1 MTARDFV
8 GLLLLAA
15 CWSISFVFMRVAIP
29 DLGPFALVALRVG
42 LAALALG
49 FLLIAQGK
57 LTVLRVHWRT
67 IAIVGILNAA
77 IPFTLFAWAA
87 QTLSAGFLSAFN
99 GVTPIAG
106 AVIAW
111 LWLRER
117 LSTTRWL
124 GLALGFTGVVVL
136 GWGRL
141 LQGLAGADDVGA
153 LFAVVLAAVAGY
165 SFYGL
170 AACYTKRYLTGVN
183 GLACTAGGMLSATLA
198 SLPLA
203 AWTWPTM
210 PVPTTAW
217 LAVAALGLVCTG
229 GGYLLFFRL
238 IARIGPQR
246 ALTATFL
253 VPPLGIAWGW
263 LLLDEMPTTSMLT
276 GMLITLAGTALAT
289 GVVGEKR

>member
-1 MTARDFV
+1 MNARDFA

-29 DLGPFALVALRVG
+29 DFGPFAMVALRVG

-49 FLLIAQGK
+49 ALLLARRK
-57 LTVLRVHWRT
+57 LTVLRAHWRS
-67 IAIVGILNAA
+67 IAVVGLLNAA
-77 IPFTLFAWAA
+77 IPFTLFAWSA

-106 AVIAW
+106 ALIAW
-111 LWLRER
+111 LWLKER
-117 LSTTRWL
+117 LSLTRAL
-124 GLALGFTGVVVL
+124 GLTLGFAGVVVL

-141 LQGLAGADDVGA
+141 LEGLAGSGSTGT
-153 LFAVVLAAVAGY
+153 LLLLVLAAVAGY
-165 SFYGL
+165 GFYGL

-203 AWTWPTM
+203 AWSWPQE
-210 PVPTTAW
+210 PVPALSW
-217 LAVAALGLVCTG
+217 WAVTALGLVCTG

-238 IARIGPQR
+238 IANIGPQR

-263 LLLDEMPTTSMLT
+263 LLLGEIPTASMLT

-289 GVVGEKR
+289 GLAGERT

>member
-1 MTARDFV
+1 MNARDFA
-8 GLLLLAA
+8 GLTLLAA

-29 DLGPFALVALRVG
+29 DFGPFAMVALRVG

-49 FLLIAQGK
+49 LLLLARRQ
-57 LTVLRVHWRT
+57 LTVLRAHWRS
-67 IAIVGILNAA
+67 IAVVGLLNAA
-77 IPFTLFAWAA
+77 IPFTLFAWSA

-106 AVIAW
+106 ALIAW
-111 LWLRER
+111 LWLKER
-117 LSTTRWL
+117 LSLTRAL
-124 GLALGFTGVVVL
+124 GLTLGFAGVVVL

-141 LQGLAGADDVGA
+141 LEGLAGSGSTGT
-153 LFAVVLAAVAGY
+153 LLLLVLAAAAGY
-165 SFYGL
+165 GFYGL

-203 AWTWPTM
+203 AWTWPQV
-210 PVPTTAW
+210 PVPALSW
-217 LAVAALGLVCTG
+217 WAVTALGLVCTG

-238 IARIGPQR
+238 IANIGPQR

-263 LLLDEMPTTSMLT
+263 LLLGEVPTASMLT

-289 GVVGEKR
+289 GLVGERT

>member
-1 MTARDFV
+1 MNPRDFA

-29 DLGPFALVALRVG
+29 DFGPFVLVALRVG

-49 FLLIAQGK
+49 ALLLARRQ
-57 LTVLRVHWRT
+57 LTVLRRHWRT
-67 IAIVGILNAA
+67 IAVVGLLNAA

-111 LWLRER
+111 LWLKET
-117 LSTTRWL
+117 LSPTRAV
-124 GLALGFTGVVVL
+124 GLALGFVGVVVL

-141 LQGLAGADDVGA
+141 LQGLVGSDSIAA
-153 LFAVVLAAVAGY
+153 LLAVVLAAVAGY
-165 SFYGL
+165 GFYGL
-170 AACYTKRYLTGVN
+170 AACYTKRYLTGVS

-203 AWTWPTM
+203 AWTWPQAS
-210 PVPTTAW
+210 VPALSW
-217 LAVAALGLVCTG
+217 WAVAALGLLCTG

-253 VPPLGIAWGW
+253 VPPFGIAWGW
-263 LLLDEMPTTSMLT
+263 LLLDEMPTASMLA

-289 GVVGEKR
+289 GVAGEKR